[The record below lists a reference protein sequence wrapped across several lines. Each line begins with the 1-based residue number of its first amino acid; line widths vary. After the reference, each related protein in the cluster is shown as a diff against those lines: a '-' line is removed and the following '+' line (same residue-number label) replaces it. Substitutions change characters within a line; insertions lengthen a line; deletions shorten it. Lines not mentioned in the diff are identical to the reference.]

1 MKKRFLSGA
10 LAGLLM
16 LLQLS
21 VAATTGTQP
30 KETFEP
36 DRGVL
41 TDITIDE
48 HTFEDEIFR
57 NFLRNE
63 SQLNGIGADGIL
75 TQEERSQVKEL
86 NVSGLGISS
95 LDGIEVFEALE
106 KLDCSYNQLQTLD
119 VSQNVQLKTL
129 NCANNDLSALS
140 LENLTKLE
148 SLNCKFNQL
157 QTLDVSQKEH
167 LRTLNAEFNRMEQI
181 NLTGDINLEWLS
193 VSYNL
198 LTTLDVSTN
207 TGIKILHAFDNRLT
221 SLDVQTLSHLEY
233 LNVGTNQLKT

>member
-21 VAATTGTQP
+21 VAATTGAQP
-30 KETFEP
+30 KETSGP
-36 DRGVL
+36 DEEVL

-86 NVSGLGISS
+86 NV
-95 LDGIEVFEALE
+95 
-106 KLDCSYNQLQTLD
+106 
-119 VSQNVQLKTL
+119 
-129 NCANNDLSALS
+129 
-140 LENLTKLE
+140 
-148 SLNCKFNQL
+148 
-157 QTLDVSQKEH
+157 
-167 LRTLNAEFNRMEQI
+167 EFQ
-181 NLTGDINLEWLS
+181 
-193 VSYNL
+193 
-198 LTTLDVSTN
+198 
-207 TGIKILHAFDNRLT
+207 A
-221 SLDVQTLSHLEY
+221 
-233 LNVGTNQLKT
+233 